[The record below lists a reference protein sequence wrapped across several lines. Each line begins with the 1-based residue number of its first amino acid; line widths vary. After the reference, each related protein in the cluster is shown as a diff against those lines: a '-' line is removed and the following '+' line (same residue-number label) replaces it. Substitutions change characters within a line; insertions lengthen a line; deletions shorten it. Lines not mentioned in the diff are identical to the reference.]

1 MKSMNK
7 YRSIIVFSLTLAA
20 MGFAPQQGTG
30 QGSEVKWMRWEEAVG
45 HIGQQDKKVLLN
57 IYTDWCTWCKRM
69 DTITFNSAPIAA
81 YINTSFY
88 PVKLNAERKTSIEY
102 NDQTFEFV
110 DNGKRGY
117 HQFAAEL
124 LRGRM
129 SFPSVVFMD
138 EAGEVIQAI
147 VGYKSPEEFERIL
160 TYFAEDYYKETPWS
174 AFKRDYAP
182 KLIKKD

>member
-1 MKSMNK
+1 MSK
-7 YRSIIVFSLTLAA
+7 YRSIIVFFLAFAA
-20 MGFAPQQGTG
+20 MSFAPQQAAAPGDK
-30 QGSEVKWMRWEEAVG
+30 VRWMRWEEAVS
-45 HIGQQDKKVLLN
+45 HIEQQDKKVLLH

-69 DTITFNSAPIAA
+69 DTITFNASPIAS
-81 YINTSFY
+81 YINDKFY
-88 PVKLNAERKTSIEY
+88 PVRLNAERKASIDY
-102 NDQTFEFV
+102 KDKSYTFVE
-110 DNGKRGY
+110 DGKRGY

-138 EAGEVIQAI
+138 EQGEVIQSI

-182 KLIKKD
+182 KLIKKED